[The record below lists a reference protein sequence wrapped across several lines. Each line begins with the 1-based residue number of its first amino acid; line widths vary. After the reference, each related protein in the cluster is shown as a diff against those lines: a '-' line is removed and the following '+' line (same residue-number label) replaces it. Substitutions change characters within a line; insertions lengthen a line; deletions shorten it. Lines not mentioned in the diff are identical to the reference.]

1 MLLKNNAKRLI
12 TINGGELK
20 DGKYEKSYQILPGDN
35 PAVEVPSEL
44 CNTVFVKT
52 LIDTGNLLVVGGLVE
67 PEGDPTKPDLPNAED
82 PTDGAYD
89 SMTKAELFDACEVA
103 GIETN
108 SRDTKESLIAKL
120 S

>member
-20 DGKYEKSYQILPGDN
+20 DGKHEKSYQILPGNN
-35 PAVEVPSEL
+35 PAVEVPNEF

-52 LIDTGNLLVVGGLVE
+52 LIDTGNLQVM
-67 PEGDPTKPDLPNAED
+67 GDPTKPDLPNAED